1 MIPQRQQVLARLSEC
16 MDELRPQGVK
26 TLAVFGSATRNE
38 ATARSDVDLLV
49 EFERPVGLFQF
60 FRLQHYLEEVLNV
73 KRVDLVMPNAL
84 KPALR
89 KRVLSEAVNV
99 A

>member
-1 MIPQRQQVLARLSEC
+1 MALERQQILTRLSER
-16 MDELRPQGVK
+16 MDELRPLGVK
-26 TLAVFGSATRNE
+26 TLALFGSAARNQ

-60 FRLQHYLEEVLNV
+60 FSLQHRLEEVLGV
-73 KRVDLVMPNAL
+73 ERVDLVMPKAL